1 MNVFQSGNTSHSLA
15 NRNSAMVFDEVAL
28 LRRANVRGDLG
39 SADGQI
45 ELCLSIIILPTNH
58 FQLIELV

>member
-1 MNVFQSGNTSHSLA
+1 MNIFQSDNTSPSLA
-15 NRNSAMVFDEVAL
+15 SRNSAKVFHIAAL
-28 LRRANVRGDLG
+28 LRRVNVRGDLG